1 VTAGAREKG
10 RGVDVMSA
18 RAASLLAWCLWLL
31 CVALISFGLLFYF
44 LASPTSPTDTPPA
57 LTAFFRVLSLAFP
70 TVGAL
75 VASRRPENPIGWIFC
90 AAGLLTGVQAFAS
103 GYADYARLGHAG
115 SLPGGELMA
124 WISSWIGVP
133 VIPLAGA
140 LLVLL
145 FPNGKLLSRNWR
157 VVVWMAACGSAMLTL
172 WVALGPG
179 PLSFEPT
186 RENPLGLGGAIG
198 ELGPSESSPLFDQ
211 PSFARPAGTD
221 ITAGGIV
228 EILGRVG
235 IFVLLVSWLFAVAA
249 MIMRM
254 EQARGAERQ
263 QLKWFVYSVSLL
275 VVGFLAA
282 FLGFGLHS
290 VAWFVGIAA
299 FNFLP
304 IAAGI
309 AILRYR
315 LYDIDVIIN
324 RTLVY
329 GVLTAA
335 LALVYVG
342 SIVLLQG
349 LFRALTGESSQ
360 LAVVASTLAIAA
372 LFVPLRRRVQAF
384 IDRRFYRRKYDVAKT
399 LQAFNAKLRDDVDL
413 DSVADDLVEV
423 VKETMQPAHV
433 SLWLRPPEKEK

>member
-1 VTAGAREKG
+1 
-10 RGVDVMSA
+10 MSA
-18 RAASLLAWCLWLL
+18 RATLWLPWCLWLL
-31 CVALISFGLLFYF
+31 CVALISFALLFYF
-44 LASPTSPTDTPPA
+44 LASPTPATDTPPA
-57 LTAFFRVLSLAFP
+57 LTAFLRALSLAFP

-90 AAGLLTGVQAFAS
+90 GTGLLYGVQAFAS
-103 GYADYARLGHAG
+103 GYADYALHGHTG

-124 WISSWIGVP
+124 WISGWIGVP
-133 VIPLAGA
+133 VLPLAGA

-145 FPNGKLLSRNWR
+145 FPNGKLLSRKWQL
-157 VVVWMAACGSAMLTL
+157 VVWIAACGSAML
-172 WVALGPG
+172 ALGAALG
-179 PLSFEPT
+179 LGSLSFQPT
-186 RENPLGLGGAIG
+186 FDNPLGLGGTIG
-198 ELGPSESSPLFDQ
+198 KLGPSESSPLFDQ
-211 PSFARPAGTD
+211 PSLARPAD
-221 ITAGGIV
+221 AKINAGGVV
-228 EILGRVG
+228 EILVRVG
-235 IFVLLVSWLFAVAA
+235 FFFVLVSWLFAVAA
-249 MIMRM
+249 MITRM
-254 EQARGAERQ
+254 DQARGAERQ
-263 QLKWFVYSVSLL
+263 QLKWFVYTVALL

-282 FLGFGLHS
+282 LLGFGQHS
-290 VAWFVGIAA
+290 VAWNMGIAA

-315 LYDIDVIIN
+315 LYDIDVVIN

-342 SIVLLQG
+342 SIVLFQG
-349 LFRALTGESSQ
+349 LFHALTGETSQ

-399 LQAFNAKLRDDVDL
+399 LQAFNIRLRDDVDL

-423 VKETMQPAHV
+423 VRETMQPAHV
-433 SLWLRPPEKEK
+433 SLWLRLPERKE

>member
-1 VTAGAREKG
+1 MSRRTA
-10 RGVDVMSA
+10 SW
-18 RAASLLAWCLWLL
+18 LAWSVWLL
-31 CVALISFGLLFYF
+31 CVVLISFALLFYF
-44 LASPTSPTDTPPA
+44 LSSPTPETHTPPA
-57 LTAFFRVLSLAFP
+57 LTAVMRALSLAFP

-90 AAGLLTGVQAFAS
+90 GTGLLYGVQAFAS
-103 GYADYARLGHAG
+103 GYADYA
-115 SLPGGELMA
+115 LPGEEFMA
-124 WISSWIGVP
+124 WISGWIGVP
-133 VIPLAGA
+133 VLPLAGV

-145 FPNGKLLSRNWR
+145 FPNGKLLSRKWQP
-157 VVVWMAACGSAMLTL
+157 VVWMAACGSAML
-172 WVALGPG
+172 ALGAALDPG
-179 PLSFEPT
+179 SLLFQPT
-186 RENPLGLGGAIG
+186 FDNPLGFGGDIG
-198 ELGPSESSPLFDQ
+198 KVGPSESID
-211 PSFARPAGTD
+211 
-221 ITAGGIV
+221 AGGVV
-228 EILGRVG
+228 EILVRVG
-235 IFVLLVSWLFAVAA
+235 FFLVLVSWLFAVAA
-249 MIMRM
+249 MITRM
-254 EQARGAERQ
+254 DQARGAERQ
-263 QLKWFVYSVSLL
+263 QLKWFVYTVVLL

-282 FLGFGLHS
+282 LLGFGQHS
-290 VAWFVGIAA
+290 VAWNLGIAA

-315 LYDIDVIIN
+315 LYDIDVVIN

-349 LFRALTGESSQ
+349 LFRALTGETSQ

-384 IDRRFYRRKYDVAKT
+384 IDRRFYRRKYDMATT
-399 LQAFNAKLRDDVDL
+399 LQAFNVRLRNDVDL

-423 VKETMQPAHV
+423 VRETMQPAHV
-433 SLWLRPPEKEK
+433 SLWLRPPER

>member
-1 VTAGAREKG
+1 LSRRTA
-10 RGVDVMSA
+10 SW
-18 RAASLLAWCLWLL
+18 LAWSVWLL
-31 CVALISFGLLFYF
+31 CVALISFALLFYF
-44 LASPTSPTDTPPA
+44 LASPTPATDTPPT
-57 LTAFFRVLSLAFP
+57 LTALFRILSLAFP

-90 AAGLLTGVQAFAS
+90 GTGLLYGVQAFAS
-103 GYADYARLGHAG
+103 GYADYALLERTG
-115 SLPGGELMA
+115 SLPGGEFMA
-124 WISSWIGVP
+124 WISRWIGVP
-133 VIPLAGA
+133 VLPLAGA

-145 FPNGKLLSRNWR
+145 FPNGKLLSRNWQP
-157 VVVWMAACGSAMLTL
+157 VVWVAACGSAML
-172 WVALGPG
+172 ALSAALAPG
-179 PLSFEPT
+179 PLSFQPT
-186 RENPLGLGGAIG
+186 FDNPLGLGGAIG
-198 ELGPSESSPLFDQ
+198 KLGPSESGPLFDQ
-211 PSFARPAGTD
+211 PSVAKPADTKINTGV
-221 ITAGGIV
+221 V
-228 EILGRVG
+228 EIFVRVG
-235 IFVLLVSWLFAVAA
+235 FLFVLFSWLLAVAA
-249 MIMRM
+249 MITRM
-254 EQARGAERQ
+254 DQARGAERQ
-263 QLKWFVYSVSLL
+263 QLKWFVYTVALL

-282 FLGFGLHS
+282 LLGFGQHS
-290 VAWFVGIAA
+290 VAWNIGIAA

-315 LYDIDVIIN
+315 LYDIDVVIN

-349 LFRALTGESSQ
+349 LFRALTGETSQ

-372 LFVPLRRRVQAF
+372 LFVPLRQRVQAF

-399 LQAFNAKLRDDVDL
+399 LQAFNTRLRDDVDL

-433 SLWLRPPEKEK
+433 SLWLRPPERKE

>member
-1 VTAGAREKG
+1 
-10 RGVDVMSA
+10 MSA
-18 RAASLLAWCLWLL
+18 RATSWLAWCLWLL
-31 CVALISFGLLFYF
+31 CVALISFALLFYF
-44 LASPTSPTDTPPA
+44 LASPTPATDTPPT
-57 LTAFFRVLSLAFP
+57 LTALFRILSLAFP

-90 AAGLLTGVQAFAS
+90 GTGLLTGVQAFAS
-103 GYADYARLGHAG
+103 GYADYARLGHTG
-115 SLPGGELMA
+115 SLPGGEFMA
-124 WISSWIGVP
+124 WISSWVGIP
-133 VIPLAGA
+133 VVSLAGA
-140 LLVLL
+140 LLILL

-157 VVVWMAACGSAMLTL
+157 TVVWMVACGSALLTL
-172 WVALGPG
+172 GAALGPG
-179 PLSFEPT
+179 PLSFQPT
-186 RENPLGLGGAIG
+186 FDNPLGLGGAIG
-198 ELGPSESSPLFDQ
+198 KLGPTESSPLFDQ
-211 PSFARPAGTD
+211 PSFARPAGTEL
-221 ITAGGIV
+221 TAEGVAGK
-228 EILGRVG
+228 LGRVG
-235 IFVLLVSWLFAVAA
+235 IFIILVSWLFAVAA

-254 EQARGAERQ
+254 DQARGAERQ
-263 QLKWFVYSVSLL
+263 QLKWFVYSVAVL
-275 VVGFLAA
+275 VIGFLAA

-290 VAWFVGIAA
+290 VAWFLGIAA

-304 IAAGI
+304 VAAGI

-315 LYDIDVIIN
+315 LYDIDFLIN

-329 GVLTAA
+329 SALTAA

-349 LFRALTGESSQ
+349 LFRALTGETSQ

-399 LQAFNAKLRDDVDL
+399 LQGFNTKLRDDVDL

-423 VKETMQPAHV
+423 VKETMQPTHV
-433 SLWLRPPEKEK
+433 SLWLRSPERKT

>member
-1 VTAGAREKG
+1 
-10 RGVDVMSA
+10 MSA
-18 RAASLLAWCLWLL
+18 RATSWLAWCLWLL
-31 CVALISFGLLFYF
+31 CVALISFALLFYF
-44 LASPTSPTDTPPA
+44 LASPTPATDTPPT
-57 LTAFFRVLSLAFP
+57 LTALFRILSLAFP

-90 AAGLLTGVQAFAS
+90 GTGLLYGVQAFAS
-103 GYADYARLGHAG
+103 GYADYALLERTG
-115 SLPGGELMA
+115 SLPGGEFMA
-124 WISSWIGVP
+124 WISRWIGVP
-133 VIPLAGA
+133 VLPLAGA

-145 FPNGKLLSRNWR
+145 FPNGKLLSRNWQP
-157 VVVWMAACGSAMLTL
+157 VVWVAACGSAML
-172 WVALGPG
+172 ALSAALAPG
-179 PLSFEPT
+179 PLSFQPT
-186 RENPLGLGGAIG
+186 FDNPLGLGGAIG
-198 ELGPSESSPLFDQ
+198 KLGPSESGPLFDQ
-211 PSFARPAGTD
+211 PSLAKPADTK
-221 ITAGGIV
+221 INTGGVV
-228 EILGRVG
+228 EIFVRVG
-235 IFVLLVSWLFAVAA
+235 FFFVLVSWLFAVAA
-249 MIMRM
+249 MITRM
-254 EQARGAERQ
+254 DQARGAERQ
-263 QLKWFVYSVSLL
+263 QLKWFVYTVALL

-282 FLGFGLHS
+282 LLGFGQHS
-290 VAWFVGIAA
+290 VAWNIGIAA

-315 LYDIDVIIN
+315 LYDIDVVIN

-349 LFRALTGESSQ
+349 LFRALTGETSQ

-372 LFVPLRRRVQAF
+372 LFVPLRQRVQAF

-399 LQAFNAKLRDDVDL
+399 LQAFNTRLRDDVDL
-413 DSVADDLVEV
+413 DNVADDLVDV

-433 SLWLRPPEKEK
+433 TLWLRPPERKE

>member
-1 VTAGAREKG
+1 
-10 RGVDVMSA
+10 MSV
-18 RAASLLAWCLWLL
+18 RATSWLAWCLWVL
-31 CVALISFGLLFYF
+31 CVALISFALLFYF
-44 LASPTSPTDTPPA
+44 LASPIPATDTPPT
-57 LTAFFRVLSLAFP
+57 LTALFRILSLAFP

-90 AAGLLTGVQAFAS
+90 GTGLLYGVQAFAS
-103 GYADYARLGHAG
+103 GYADYALLERTG
-115 SLPGGELMA
+115 SLPGGEFMA
-124 WISSWIGVP
+124 WISRWIGVP
-133 VIPLAGA
+133 VLPLAGA

-145 FPNGKLLSRNWR
+145 FPNGKLLSRKWQP
-157 VVVWMAACGSAMLTL
+157 VVWVAVCGSAML
-172 WVALGPG
+172 ALSAALASG
-179 PLSFEPT
+179 PLSFQPT
-186 RENPLGLGGAIG
+186 FDNPLGLGGAIG
-198 ELGPSESSPLFDQ
+198 KLGPSESGPLFDQ
-211 PSFARPAGTD
+211 PSVAKPADTK
-221 ITAGGIV
+221 INTGGVV
-228 EILGRVG
+228 EIFVRVG
-235 IFVLLVSWLFAVAA
+235 FFFVLVSWLFAVAA
-249 MIMRM
+249 MITRM
-254 EQARGAERQ
+254 DQARGAERQ
-263 QLKWFVYSVSLL
+263 QLKWFVYTVALL

-282 FLGFGLHS
+282 LLGFGQHS
-290 VAWFVGIAA
+290 VAWNMGIAA

-315 LYDIDVIIN
+315 LYDIDVVIN

-349 LFRALTGESSQ
+349 LFRALTGENSQ

-372 LFVPLRRRVQAF
+372 LFVPLRQRVQAF

-399 LQAFNAKLRDDVDL
+399 LQAFNTRLRNDVDL
-413 DSVADDLVEV
+413 DNVADDLVEV

-433 SLWLRPPEKEK
+433 TLWLRPPERKE

>member
-1 VTAGAREKG
+1 
-10 RGVDVMSA
+10 MSA
-18 RAASLLAWCLWLL
+18 RATFWLAWCLWLL
-31 CVALISFGLLFYF
+31 CVALISFALLFYF
-44 LASPTSPTDTPPA
+44 LASPTPATDTPPA
-57 LTAFFRVLSLAFP
+57 LTAFLRALSLAFP

-90 AAGLLTGVQAFAS
+90 GTGLLYGVQAFAS
-103 GYADYARLGHAG
+103 GYADYALLGYTG
-115 SLPGGELMA
+115 SLPGGDLMD
-124 WISSWIGVP
+124 WISRWIGVP
-133 VIPLAGA
+133 VLPLAGV

-145 FPNGKLLSRNWR
+145 FPNGKLLSRKWQP
-157 VVVWMAACGSAMLTL
+157 VVWMAACGSAML
-172 WVALGPG
+172 ALGAALDPG
-179 PLSFEPT
+179 SLFFQPT
-186 RENPLGLGGAIG
+186 FDNPLGFGGDIG
-198 ELGPSESSPLFDQ
+198 KLGPSESID
-211 PSFARPAGTD
+211 
-221 ITAGGIV
+221 AGGVV
-228 EILGRVG
+228 EILVRVG
-235 IFVLLVSWLFAVAA
+235 FFFVLVSWLFAVAA
-249 MIMRM
+249 MITRM
-254 EQARGAERQ
+254 DQARGAERQ
-263 QLKWFVYSVSLL
+263 QLKWFVYTVVLL

-282 FLGFGLHS
+282 LLGFGQHS
-290 VAWFVGIAA
+290 VAWNLGIAA

-315 LYDIDVIIN
+315 LYDIDVVIN

-342 SIVLLQG
+342 SIVLFQG
-349 LFRALTGESSQ
+349 LFHALTGETSQ

-399 LQAFNAKLRDDVDL
+399 LQAFNIRLRDDVDL

-423 VKETMQPAHV
+423 VRETMQPAHV
-433 SLWLRPPEKEK
+433 SLWLRLPERKE

>member
-1 VTAGAREKG
+1 MSRRTA
-10 RGVDVMSA
+10 SW
-18 RAASLLAWCLWLL
+18 LAWSVWLL
-31 CVALISFGLLFYF
+31 CVALISFALLFYF
-44 LASPTSPTDTPPA
+44 LSSPTPETRTPPA
-57 LTAFFRVLSLAFP
+57 LTAFLRVLSLAFP

-90 AAGLLTGVQAFAS
+90 GTGLLYGVQAFAS
-103 GYADYARLGHAG
+103 GYADYA
-115 SLPGGELMA
+115 LPGGEFMA
-124 WISSWIGVP
+124 WISGWIGVP
-133 VIPLAGA
+133 VLPLAGV

-145 FPNGKLLSRNWR
+145 FPNGKLLSRKWQP
-157 VVVWMAACGSAMLTL
+157 VVWMAACGSAML
-172 WVALGPG
+172 ALGAALDPG
-179 PLSFEPT
+179 SLLFQPT
-186 RENPLGLGGAIG
+186 FDNPLGFGGDIG
-198 ELGPSESSPLFDQ
+198 KLGPSESID
-211 PSFARPAGTD
+211 
-221 ITAGGIV
+221 AGGVV
-228 EILGRVG
+228 EILVRVG
-235 IFVLLVSWLFAVAA
+235 FFFVLVSWLFAVAA
-249 MIMRM
+249 MITRM
-254 EQARGAERQ
+254 DQARGAERQ
-263 QLKWFVYSVSLL
+263 QLKWFVYTVVLL

-282 FLGFGLHS
+282 LLGFGQHS
-290 VAWFVGIAA
+290 VAWNLGIAA

-315 LYDIDVIIN
+315 LYDIDVVIN

-349 LFRALTGESSQ
+349 LFRALTGETSQ

-384 IDRRFYRRKYDVAKT
+384 IDRRFYRRKYDMATT
-399 LQAFNAKLRDDVDL
+399 LQAFNVRLRNDVDL

-423 VKETMQPAHV
+423 VRETMQPAHV
-433 SLWLRPPEKEK
+433 SLWLRPPER

>member
-1 VTAGAREKG
+1 
-10 RGVDVMSA
+10 MSA
-18 RAASLLAWCLWLL
+18 RATFWLAWCLWLL
-31 CVALISFGLLFYF
+31 CVALISFALLFYF
-44 LASPTSPTDTPPA
+44 LASPTPATDTPPA
-57 LTAFFRVLSLAFP
+57 LAAFLRALSLAFP

-90 AAGLLTGVQAFAS
+90 GTGLLYGVQAFAS
-103 GYADYARLGHAG
+103 GYADYALLGHTG

-124 WISSWIGVP
+124 WISGWIGVP
-133 VIPLAGA
+133 VLPLAGV

-145 FPNGKLLSRNWR
+145 FPNGKLLSRKWQL
-157 VVVWMAACGSAMLTL
+157 VVWMAACGSAMLAL
-172 WVALGPG
+172 GAALGPG
-179 PLSFEPT
+179 SLSFQPT
-186 RENPLGLGGAIG
+186 FDNPLGLGGAIG
-198 ELGPSESSPLFDQ
+198 KLGPS
-211 PSFARPAGTD
+211 
-221 ITAGGIV
+221 AGGVV
-228 EILGRVG
+228 EILVRVG
-235 IFVLLVSWLFAVAA
+235 FFFVLVSWLFAVAA
-249 MIMRM
+249 MITRM
-254 EQARGAERQ
+254 DQARGAERQ
-263 QLKWFVYSVSLL
+263 QLKWFVYTVALL

-282 FLGFGLHS
+282 LLGFGQHS
-290 VAWFVGIAA
+290 VAWNMGIAA

-315 LYDIDVIIN
+315 LYDIDVVIN

-342 SIVLLQG
+342 SIVLFQG
-349 LFRALTGESSQ
+349 LFHALTGETSQ

-399 LQAFNAKLRDDVDL
+399 LQAFNIRLRDDVDL

-423 VKETMQPAHV
+423 VRETMQPAHV
-433 SLWLRPPEKEK
+433 SLWLRLPERKE

>member
-1 VTAGAREKG
+1 
-10 RGVDVMSA
+10 MSA
-18 RAASLLAWCLWLL
+18 RTASWLAWCLWLL

-44 LASPTSPTDTPPA
+44 LTSPIPPTDTPPA
-57 LTAFFRVLSLAFP
+57 LTVLFRVLSLAFP

-90 AAGLLTGVQAFAS
+90 GTGLLTGVQAFAS
-103 GYADYARLGHAG
+103 GYADYVLPRHAG

-133 VIPLAGA
+133 VVPLAGA

-145 FPNGKLLSRNWR
+145 FPNGKLLSRNWQP
-157 VVVWMAACGSAMLTL
+157 VVWMAACGSAMLAL
-172 WVALGPG
+172 WAALGPG
-179 PLSFEPT
+179 PLSFQPT
-186 RENPLGLGGAIG
+186 FDNPLGLGGAIG
-198 ELGPSESSPLFDQ
+198 KLGPSESGPMFDQ
-211 PSFARPAGTD
+211 PSFARPAGTE
-221 ITAGGIV
+221 ITFGGVV

-235 IFVLLVSWLFAVAA
+235 IFVVLVSWLFAVAS
-249 MIMRM
+249 MITRM
-254 EQARGAERQ
+254 DQARGAERQ
-263 QLKWFVYSVSLL
+263 QLKWFVYSVTLL

-290 VAWFVGIAA
+290 TAWFLGIAA

-329 GVLTAA
+329 GALTTA

-342 SIVLLQG
+342 SIVVLQG
-349 LFRALTGESSQ
+349 LFRALTGQSSQ
-360 LAVVASTLAIAA
+360 LAVVACTLAIAA

-399 LQAFNAKLRDDVDL
+399 MEAFNVKLREDVDL
-413 DSVADDLVEV
+413 DSVTEDLVEV
-423 VKETMQPAHV
+423 VKETMQPTHV

>member
-1 VTAGAREKG
+1 LNRRTA
-10 RGVDVMSA
+10 SW
-18 RAASLLAWCLWLL
+18 LAWSVWLL
-31 CVALISFGLLFYF
+31 CVALISFALLFYF
-44 LASPTSPTDTPPA
+44 LASPTPATDTPPT
-57 LTAFFRVLSLAFP
+57 LTALFRILSLAFP

-90 AAGLLTGVQAFAS
+90 GTGLLYGVQAFAS
-103 GYADYARLGHAG
+103 GYADYALLERTG
-115 SLPGGELMA
+115 SLPGGEFMA
-124 WISSWIGVP
+124 WISRWIGVP
-133 VIPLAGA
+133 VLPLAGA

-145 FPNGKLLSRNWR
+145 FPNGKLLSRNWQP
-157 VVVWMAACGSAMLTL
+157 VVWVAACGSAML
-172 WVALGPG
+172 ALSAALAPG
-179 PLSFEPT
+179 PLSFQPT
-186 RENPLGLGGAIG
+186 FDNPLGLGGAIG
-198 ELGPSESSPLFDQ
+198 KLGPSESSPLFDQ
-211 PSFARPAGTD
+211 PSLAKPADTK
-221 ITAGGIV
+221 INTGGVV
-228 EILGRVG
+228 EIFVRVG
-235 IFVLLVSWLFAVAA
+235 FFFVLVSWLFAVAA

-254 EQARGAERQ
+254 DQAKGAERQ
-263 QLKWFVYSVSLL
+263 QLKWFVYTVALL

-282 FLGFGLHS
+282 LLGFGQHS
-290 VAWFVGIAA
+290 VAWNMGIAA

-315 LYDIDVIIN
+315 LYDIDVVIN

-335 LALVYVG
+335 LAVVYVG

-349 LFRALTGESSQ
+349 LFRALTGETSQ

-372 LFVPLRRRVQAF
+372 LFVPLRQRVQAF

-399 LQAFNAKLRDDVDL
+399 LQAFNTRLRDDVDL
-413 DSVADDLVEV
+413 DNVADDLVEV

-433 SLWLRPPEKEK
+433 TLWLRPPERKE

>member
-1 VTAGAREKG
+1 
-10 RGVDVMSA
+10 MSA
-18 RAASLLAWCLWLL
+18 RATFWLAWCLWLL
-31 CVALISFGLLFYF
+31 CVALISFALLFYF
-44 LASPTSPTDTPPA
+44 LASPTPATDTPPA
-57 LTAFFRVLSLAFP
+57 LTAFLRALSLAFP

-90 AAGLLTGVQAFAS
+90 GTGLLYGVQAFAS
-103 GYADYARLGHAG
+103 GYADYALLGHTG

-124 WISSWIGVP
+124 WISGWIGVP
-133 VIPLAGA
+133 VLPLAGV

-145 FPNGKLLSRNWR
+145 FPNGKLLSRKWQL
-157 VVVWMAACGSAMLTL
+157 VVWMAACGSAMLAL
-172 WVALGPG
+172 GAALGPG
-179 PLSFEPT
+179 SLSFQPT
-186 RENPLGLGGAIG
+186 FDNPLGLGGAIG
-198 ELGPSESSPLFDQ
+198 KLGPS
-211 PSFARPAGTD
+211 
-221 ITAGGIV
+221 AGGVV
-228 EILGRVG
+228 EILVRVG
-235 IFVLLVSWLFAVAA
+235 FFFVLVSWLFAVAA
-249 MIMRM
+249 MITRM
-254 EQARGAERQ
+254 DQARGAERQ
-263 QLKWFVYSVSLL
+263 QLKWFVYTVALL

-282 FLGFGLHS
+282 LLGFGQHS
-290 VAWFVGIAA
+290 VAWNMGIAA

-315 LYDIDVIIN
+315 LYDIDVVIN

-342 SIVLLQG
+342 SIVLFQG
-349 LFRALTGESSQ
+349 LFHALTGETSQ
-360 LAVVASTLAIAA
+360 LAIVASTLAIAA

-399 LQAFNAKLRDDVDL
+399 LQAFNIRLRDDVDL

-423 VKETMQPAHV
+423 VRETMQPAHV
-433 SLWLRPPEKEK
+433 SLWLRLPERKE

>member
-1 VTAGAREKG
+1 MSRRTA
-10 RGVDVMSA
+10 SW
-18 RAASLLAWCLWLL
+18 LAWSVWLL
-31 CVALISFGLLFYF
+31 CVVLISFALLFYF
-44 LASPTSPTDTPPA
+44 LSSPTPETQTPPA
-57 LTAFFRVLSLAFP
+57 LTAFLRALSLAFP

-90 AAGLLTGVQAFAS
+90 GTGLLYGVQAFAS
-103 GYADYARLGHAG
+103 GYADYA
-115 SLPGGELMA
+115 LPGEEFMA
-124 WISSWIGVP
+124 WISGWIGVP
-133 VIPLAGA
+133 VLPLAGV

-145 FPNGKLLSRNWR
+145 FPNGKLLSRKWQP
-157 VVVWMAACGSAMLTL
+157 VVWMAACGSAML
-172 WVALGPG
+172 ALGAALDPG
-179 PLSFEPT
+179 SLLFQPT
-186 RENPLGLGGAIG
+186 FDNPLGFGGDIG
-198 ELGPSESSPLFDQ
+198 ILGPSESID
-211 PSFARPAGTD
+211 
-221 ITAGGIV
+221 AGGVV
-228 EILGRVG
+228 EILVRVG
-235 IFVLLVSWLFAVAA
+235 FFFVLVSWLFAVAA
-249 MIMRM
+249 MITRM
-254 EQARGAERQ
+254 DQARGAERQ
-263 QLKWFVYSVSLL
+263 QLKWFVYTVVLL

-282 FLGFGLHS
+282 LLGFGQHS
-290 VAWFVGIAA
+290 VAWNLGIAA

-315 LYDIDVIIN
+315 LYDIDVVIN

-349 LFRALTGESSQ
+349 LFRALTGETSQ

-384 IDRRFYRRKYDVAKT
+384 IDRRFYRRKYDMATT
-399 LQAFNAKLRDDVDL
+399 LQAFNVRLRNDVDL

-423 VKETMQPAHV
+423 VRETMQPAHV
-433 SLWLRPPEKEK
+433 SLWLRPPER

>member
-1 VTAGAREKG
+1 
-10 RGVDVMSA
+10 MSA
-18 RAASLLAWCLWLL
+18 RATTWLAWCLWLL
-31 CVALISFGLLFYF
+31 CVALISFALLFYF
-44 LASPTSPTDTPPA
+44 LASPTPATDTPPT
-57 LTAFFRVLSLAFP
+57 LTALFRILSLAFP

-90 AAGLLTGVQAFAS
+90 AAGLLIGVQAFAS
-103 GYADYARLGHAG
+103 GYADYVRLGHTD
-115 SLPGGELMA
+115 SLPGGKFMA
-124 WISSWIGVP
+124 WISLWIGIP
-133 VIPLAGA
+133 VVPLAGA

-157 VVVWMAACGSAMLTL
+157 TVVWMVACGTVMLTL
-172 WVALGPG
+172 WAALGPG
-179 PLSFEPT
+179 PLSFQPT

-198 ELGPSESSPLFDQ
+198 ELGPSKSSPMFDE
-211 PSFARPAGTD
+211 PSFARSVDTE
-221 ITAGGIV
+221 ISAGGVV

-235 IFVLLVSWLFAVAA
+235 IFIVLVSWLFSVAA

-263 QLKWFVYSVSLL
+263 QLKWFVYGVAVL

-290 VAWFVGIAA
+290 VAWFLGIAA

-304 IAAGI
+304 VAAGI

-315 LYDIDVIIN
+315 LYDIDFLIN

-329 GVLTAA
+329 SALTAA

-349 LFRALTGESSQ
+349 LFRTLTGETSQ
-360 LAVVASTLAIAA
+360 LAVVVSTLAIAA
-372 LFVPLRRRVQAF
+372 LFVPLRRRVQEF

-399 LQAFNAKLRDDVDL
+399 LQTFNAKLRDDMDL

-423 VKETMQPAHV
+423 VKETMQPTHV
-433 SLWLRPPEKEK
+433 SLWLRPPERKE

>member
-1 VTAGAREKG
+1 
-10 RGVDVMSA
+10 MSA
-18 RAASLLAWCLWLL
+18 RAASWLAWCLWLL
-31 CVALISFGLLFYF
+31 GVALISFGLLFY
-44 LASPTSPTDTPPA
+44 LLTSPIPTTDTPPA

-90 AAGLLTGVQAFAS
+90 GTGLLTGVQAFAS
-103 GYADYARLGHAG
+103 GYADYTLFGHPG

-133 VIPLAGA
+133 VVPLAGA

-157 VVVWMAACGSAMLTL
+157 TVVWMAACGSAMLTL
-172 WVALGPG
+172 WAALGPG
-179 PLSFEPT
+179 PLSFQPT
-186 RENPLGLGGAIG
+186 FDNPLGLGGAIG
-198 ELGPSESSPLFDQ
+198 KLGPSESAPLFDQ
-211 PSFARPAGTD
+211 PSFAKPAGTE
-221 ITAGGIV
+221 ITVGGVV

-235 IFVLLVSWLFAVAA
+235 IFVVLVSWLFAVAA
-249 MIMRM
+249 MITRM
-254 EQARGAERQ
+254 DQARGAERQ
-263 QLKWFVYSVSLL
+263 QLKWFVYGVSLL

-329 GVLTAA
+329 GALTAA

-342 SIVLLQG
+342 SIVVLQG
-349 LFRALTGESSQ
+349 LFRALTGETSQ

-399 LQAFNAKLRDDVDL
+399 LQAFNAKLRGDVDL
-413 DSVADDLVEV
+413 DSVTDDLVEV

-433 SLWLRPPEKEK
+433 SLWLRSPEKEK

>member
-1 VTAGAREKG
+1 
-10 RGVDVMSA
+10 MSA
-18 RAASLLAWCLWLL
+18 RATSWLAWCLWLL
-31 CVALISFGLLFYF
+31 CVSLISFALLFSF
-44 LASPTSPTDTPPA
+44 LASPTPATDTPPA
-57 LTAFFRVLSLAFP
+57 ITAFLSALSLAFP

-90 AAGLLTGVQAFAS
+90 GTGLLYGVQAFAS
-103 GYADYARLGHAG
+103 GYANYALLGHTG
-115 SLPGGELMA
+115 SLPGEELMA
-124 WISSWIGVP
+124 WLSGWIGVP
-133 VIPLAGA
+133 ILPLAGA

-145 FPNGKLLSRNWR
+145 FPNGKLLSRNWQP
-157 VVVWMAACGSAMLTL
+157 VVWMAVCGSAMLAL
-172 WVALGPG
+172 GAALGPG
-179 PLSFEPT
+179 SLSFQPT
-186 RENPLGLGGAIG
+186 FDNPLGLGGAIG
-198 ELGPSESSPLFDQ
+198 KLGPSGSSPLFDP
-211 PSFARPAGTD
+211 PSLARSADTK
-221 ITAGGIV
+221 INVGGVV
-228 EILGRVG
+228 EILVRVG
-235 IFVLLVSWLFAVAA
+235 FFIVLVSWLFSVAA

-254 EQARGAERQ
+254 DQARGAERQ
-263 QLKWFVYSVSLL
+263 QLKWFVYTVALL

-282 FLGFGLHS
+282 LLGFGQHS
-290 VAWFVGIAA
+290 VAWNMGIAA

-315 LYDIDVIIN
+315 LYDIDVVIN

-342 SIVLLQG
+342 SIVLFQG
-349 LFRALTGESSQ
+349 LFRALTGETSQ

-384 IDRRFYRRKYDVAKT
+384 IDRRFYRRNYDVAKT
-399 LQAFNAKLRDDVDL
+399 LQAFNMRLRNDVDL

-433 SLWLRPPEKEK
+433 SLWLRPPERKI

>member
-1 VTAGAREKG
+1 
-10 RGVDVMSA
+10 MSA
-18 RAASLLAWCLWLL
+18 RVPAWLAWCLWLL
-31 CVALISFGLLFYF
+31 CVALISFALLFYF
-44 LASPTSPTDTPPA
+44 LASPTPATDTPPA
-57 LTAFFRVLSLAFP
+57 LTAFLRALSLAFP

-90 AAGLLTGVQAFAS
+90 GTGLLYGVQAFAS
-103 GYADYARLGHAG
+103 GYADYALLGHTG

-124 WISSWIGVP
+124 WISGWIGVP
-133 VIPLAGA
+133 VLPLAGV

-145 FPNGKLLSRNWR
+145 FPSGKLLSRKWQL
-157 VVVWMAACGSAMLTL
+157 VVWMAVCGSAMLAL
-172 WVALGPG
+172 GAALGPG
-179 PLSFEPT
+179 SLSFQPT
-186 RENPLGLGGAIG
+186 FDNPLGLGGAIG
-198 ELGPSESSPLFDQ
+198 KLGPSESSPFFDQ
-211 PSFARPAGTD
+211 PSLARPADTKANAGVVD
-221 ITAGGIV
+221 ILVRTGFFIV
-228 EILGRVG
+228 
-235 IFVLLVSWLFAVAA
+235 LVSWLFAVAA

-254 EQARGAERQ
+254 DQARGAERQ
-263 QLKWFVYSVSLL
+263 QLKWFVYTVTLL

-282 FLGFGLHS
+282 LLGFGQHS
-290 VAWFVGIAA
+290 VAWNIGIAA

-315 LYDIDVIIN
+315 LYDIDVVIN

-342 SIVLLQG
+342 CIVLLQG
-349 LFRALTGESSQ
+349 LFRALTGGTSQ

-384 IDRRFYRRKYDVAKT
+384 IDRRFYRRKYDIATT
-399 LQAFNAKLRDDVDL
+399 LQAFNVRLRNDVDL
-413 DSVADDLVEV
+413 DDVADDLVEV

-433 SLWLRPPEKEK
+433 SLWLRPPDRKV